1 MADSPRFPVRFDA
14 EALAEDLAHA
24 SARGREVGLGERI
37 RLERDG
43 IAVSE
48 LRACATEGRD
58 GTRLA
63 GCVKSYM
70 PRPNGPWGM
79 VFTGD
84 REPTPVSSSSPSAC
98 AIRAAP
104 GDRASTRSPTGA
116 YTAAASAPSLVPHE
130 LCLLYTSPSPRDR
143 S

>member
-1 MADSPRFPVRFDA
+1 MADSPRFSVRFDE

-24 SARGREVGLGERI
+24 SASGREVGERA

-48 LRACATEGRD
+48 LRACAAEGRD

-63 GCVKSYM
+63 GCLKAYL
-70 PRPNGPWGM
+70 PRPAGPWGM

-84 REPTPVSSSSPSAC
+84 RDPTPVLVFLAFGVRHPRSLWRPS
-98 AIRAAP
+98 
-104 GDRASTRSPTGA
+104 
-116 YTAAASAPSLVPHE
+116 V
-130 LCLLYTSPSPRDR
+130 
-143 S
+143 

>member
-24 SARGREVGLGERI
+24 SARGREVGMGERA

-48 LRACATEGRD
+48 LRACASEGRD

-63 GCVKSYM
+63 GCVKTYV
-70 PRPNGPWGM
+70 PRPDGPWGM

-84 REPTPVSSSSPSAC
+84 REPTPVLVFLAFGMRHPRS
-98 AIRAAP
+98 P
-104 GDRASTRSPTGA
+104 GDRASTRWPTGA
-116 YTAAASAPSLVPHE
+116 YTAAASATSLVRPM
-130 LCLLYTSPSPRDR
+130 P
-143 S
+143 